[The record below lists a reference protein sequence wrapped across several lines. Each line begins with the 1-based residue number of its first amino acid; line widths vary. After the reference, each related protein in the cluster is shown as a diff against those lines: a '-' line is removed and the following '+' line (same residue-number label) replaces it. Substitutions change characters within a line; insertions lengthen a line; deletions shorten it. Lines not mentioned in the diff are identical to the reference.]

1 MSVSLRHPT
10 TGELKVQPEGWS
22 WGCFLGSF
30 LLGLPLFRR
39 GLVVWGSVMVVF
51 NTVLLVAQYIPTDRA
66 SAVYQAMSVIGGGL
80 CVFFGLKA
88 NRMAI
93 DRYLDLGW
101 EFADKRQNW
110 F

>member
-1 MSVSLRHPT
+1 MSVSLRHPV

-22 WGCFLGSF
+22 WGCCLGS
-30 LLGLPLFRR
+30 LALGLPLFRR

-51 NTVLLVAQYIPTDRA
+51 NTVALVAQFVPTDRA
-66 SAVYQAMSVIGGGL
+66 AAVYQGMTLVGAGL
-80 CVFFGLKA
+80 CLFFGLKA

-101 EFADKRQNW
+101 EFADKRQKW